1 MRKFEALVDIYLI
14 LDFVFYTLTLGMLF
28 IWGAMVVSL
37 YMLKNGED
45 TMVIKGSLDMENEDF
60 F

>member
-1 MRKFEALVDIYLI
+1 
-14 LDFVFYTLTLGMLF
+14 MLF